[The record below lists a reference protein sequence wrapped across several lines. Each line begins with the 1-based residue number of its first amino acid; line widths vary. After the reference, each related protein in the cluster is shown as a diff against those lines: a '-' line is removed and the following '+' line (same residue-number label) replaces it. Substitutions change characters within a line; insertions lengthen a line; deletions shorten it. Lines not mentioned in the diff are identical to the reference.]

1 MRFFVLQ
8 QDKQV
13 VQVDD
18 YLKKADIDPEFAR
31 FIRREALGEILV
43 KQSNDR
49 PSYLRYAN
57 RLGFRWEPNA
67 DIGHVQYPRDAQ
79 RDESKQPE

>member
-1 MRFFVLQ
+1 MKRPVLHLFRIGRVGPEAEKPTNTFTGVTMRFFVLQ

-18 YLKKADIDPEFAR
+18 YLKKADVDPEFAR

-43 KQSNDR
+43 QQSNDK
-49 PSYLRYAN
+49 PSLSAVRT
-57 RLGFRWEPNA
+57 
-67 DIGHVQYPRDAQ
+67 
-79 RDESKQPE
+79 